1 MHGDGNRVWSRRR
14 QPLRSVLGGRV
25 SRNNVGGM
33 GRKNDGRAVMP
44 TNVNVQDACPPLTAN
59 RARPSK
65 NQGPEEKGDKRERER
80 EVKTKRNFL
89 QVDCFHT
96 RHSYLFSFF
105 WCQSATPS
113 LRGEQYGSLFLQEKC
128 RLLYMLYSIIQKHAA
143 MARPKLA
150 EASPPHNAHN
160 V

>member
-1 MHGDGNRVWSRRR
+1 MS
-14 QPLRSVLGGRV
+14 
-25 SRNNVGGM
+25 
-33 GRKNDGRAVMP
+33 
-44 TNVNVQDACPPLTAN
+44 TNIDVQDACPPIAAN
-59 RARPSK
+59 GARPTN
-65 NQGPEEKGDKRERER
+65 NQGPEEKGDERERER
-80 EVKTKRNFL
+80 ETKRNFL

-105 WCQSATPS
+105 WCRSATPS

-150 EASPPHNAHN
+150 EASPRHNAHK

>member
-1 MHGDGNRVWSRRR
+1 MVQAAPTATQRPGVGVAQNDGR
-14 QPLRSVLGGRV
+14 
-25 SRNNVGGM
+25 GM
-33 GRKNDGRAVMP
+33 GRKNDGGAVMS
-44 TNVNVQDACPPLTAN
+44 TNIDVQDACPPIAAN
-59 RARPSK
+59 GARPTN
-65 NQGPEEKGDKRERER
+65 NQGPEEKGDERERER
-80 EVKTKRNFL
+80 ETKRNFL

-105 WCQSATPS
+105 WCRSATPS

-150 EASPPHNAHN
+150 EASPRHNAHK

>member
-1 MHGDGNRVWSRRR
+1 MS
-14 QPLRSVLGGRV
+14 
-25 SRNNVGGM
+25 
-33 GRKNDGRAVMP
+33 
-44 TNVNVQDACPPLTAN
+44 TNVDVQDACLPLAAN
-59 RARPSK
+59 VARPSK
-65 NQGPEEKGDKRERER
+65 NQEPEEKGDKGE
-80 EVKTKRNFL
+80 TKRNFL

-96 RHSYLFSFF
+96 RHSYLFCFF
-105 WCQSATPS
+105 WCRSATPS

-150 EASPPHNAHN
+150 EASPPHNAHK